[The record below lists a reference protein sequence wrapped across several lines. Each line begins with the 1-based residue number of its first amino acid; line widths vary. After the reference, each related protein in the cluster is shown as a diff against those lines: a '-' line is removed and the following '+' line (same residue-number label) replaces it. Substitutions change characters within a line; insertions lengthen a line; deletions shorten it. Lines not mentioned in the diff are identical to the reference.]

1 MKNHGEW
8 GLHIS
13 FILSSAA
20 HAETHRNTM
29 PTYVFFSSGATYLI
43 IHHRMTICLFRI
55 IFNQQPLRRKH
66 AAVPSEGM
74 KEFNMRN
81 STDLPTPLTCR
92 SAHFEKEV
100 TKNLYIWTSNR
111 KNYEKKCGKLK

>member
-13 FILSSAA
+13 LVLSSAA
-20 HAETHRNTM
+20 HAESHRKTM

-55 IFNQQPLRRKH
+55 IFNQQPLCKKH
-66 AAVPSEGM
+66 EAVPSEGM
-74 KEFNMRN
+74 KEFNMGN
-81 STDLPTPLTCR
+81 YTDRVTP
-92 SAHFEKEV
+92 
-100 TKNLYIWTSNR
+100 
-111 KNYEKKCGKLK
+111 